1 MRIAVLII
9 GLCLSLAVGLQSC
22 AVSLGG
28 GIAKDQAISAGS
40 AVGVLVALLYLLG
53 SAFVLGLPRTS
64 IVMFFIAGL
73 LGIGVGSSSGFHDLR
88 IWGFVALAL
97 AAMAYFGAREQRRRI
112 GLAGGTE
119 VRL

>member
-28 GIAKDQAISAGS
+28 GMAKDQTISAGG
-40 AVGVLVALLYLLG
+40 ALGVLVALLYLLG
-53 SAFVLGLPRTS
+53 SAFALGLPRAS
-64 IVMFFIAGL
+64 VAMFLIAAP

-97 AAMAYFGAREQRRRI
+97 AAMAYLGVREQRWRK
-112 GLAGGTE
+112 LPAGGTE
-119 VRL
+119 VSP

>member
-28 GIAKDQAISAGS
+28 GMAKDQAISAGG

-53 SAFVLGLPRTS
+53 SAFALGLPRAS
-64 IVMFFIAGL
+64 VAMFLLAAP

-97 AAMAYFGAREQRRRI
+97 AAMAYLGVREQRRRKGPI
-112 GLAGGTE
+112 GGTE
-119 VRL
+119 VSP